1 MPAVMQW
8 VPSMLLPSS
17 ARNFEGS
24 RAFAMKRV
32 GVLILLYAAVW
43 GAFFGMFSLEQNAED
58 A

>member
-1 MPAVMQW
+1 
-8 VPSMLLPSS
+8 MLLPSS

-43 GAFFGMFSLEQNAED
+43 GAFFGMFSLEQNADD